1 MHNYNLSSCLMFDI
15 EVLYFVMICGADLLG
30 VFWYFDYDK
39 SFSCIITIYHH
50 VYYLF
55 LLLFLCNMSIFGNN
69 VHIPVHLKCKPCS
82 RSV

>member
-1 MHNYNLSSCLMFDI
+1 MLDI

-55 LLLFLCNMSIFGNN
+55 LLLFLCQICLFLEITLTYLCTLSANHVQG
-69 VHIPVHLKCKPCS
+69 L
-82 RSV
+82 